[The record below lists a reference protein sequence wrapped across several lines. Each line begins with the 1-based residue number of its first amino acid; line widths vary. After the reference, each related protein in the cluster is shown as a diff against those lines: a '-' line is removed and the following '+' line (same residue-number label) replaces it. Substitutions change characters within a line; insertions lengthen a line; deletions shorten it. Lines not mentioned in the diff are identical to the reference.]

1 MKGVFARMLM
11 ELASQSAETDM
22 LTDAVY
28 AAAPG
33 AGRLRRPQGRR
44 TGGETMHNLA
54 GFLPGNTRA
63 LCIFGA
69 FVFTSRHHRM
79 TK

>member
-11 ELASQSAETDM
+11 ELAGQSAETDT

-33 AGRLRRPQGRR
+33 TRRLSRPQGRR
-44 TGGETMHNLA
+44 TGGETKHNLA
-54 GFLPGNTRA
+54 GFLPGNTRT

-69 FVFTSRHHRM
+69 FVFTSRHRRM
-79 TK
+79 IK